1 MIQWEK
7 IGRWIKNG
15 ETVNAYQGV
24 GTELRILSVKRQIP
38 HANGRGTWAHTFFEI
53 FRDGEKVCDAHS
65 LTRAKELAEELA
77 AGAET

>member
-7 IGRWIKNG
+7 IGKWIKDG

-24 GTELRILSVKRQIP
+24 GTELRILSIKKQIP
-38 HANGRGTWAHTFFEI
+38 HANRGGTWEHTFFEI

-65 LTRAKELAEELA
+65 LTRAKELAEELLEA
-77 AGAET
+77 AP